1 MLCRIKSYAHQAAK
15 HGVLKRPKLRGFLL
29 AASAV
34 LLFSGAARA
43 QGGTLLAL
51 NKPARAA
58 VNSDTRQ
65 QAVLPAALKEPATA
79 QIGTEVAGYTD
90 FDAFT
95 SANDPLYREGAKE
108 LLKQAVKTDAGRKNA
123 PAGVL
128 RDAPIS
134 KEAKPGAVRRIKARG
149 LMKKTRS
156 GKPLHTDPVKVNNTF

>member
-1 MLCRIKSYAHQAAK
+1 MQFALDTEASMS
-15 HGVLKRPKLRGFLL
+15 KLRGFLL

-43 QGGTLLAL
+43 EGGPLLAL
-51 NKPARAA
+51 NKPAQADL
-58 VNSDTRQ
+58 NSNARE

-79 QIGTEVAGYTD
+79 QIKTQIDGYTD

-108 LLKQAVKTDAGRKNA
+108 LLKQAVKNDAEKKNA
-123 PAGVL
+123 PAGAL

-134 KEAKPGAVRRIKARG
+134 KEAKPGAVRQLKTRG
-149 LMKKTRS
+149 LLKKTRS

>member
-1 MLCRIKSYAHQAAK
+1 MS
-15 HGVLKRPKLRGFLL
+15 KLRGFLL

-43 QGGTLLAL
+43 EGGTLLAL
-51 NKPARAA
+51 NKPAQAA
-58 VNSDTRQ
+58 VNPDARG

-79 QIGTEVAGYTD
+79 QIRTDVAGYTD

-108 LLKQAVKTDAGRKNA
+108 LLKQSVRNDAEKKSA
-123 PAGVL
+123 PAGAL

-134 KEAKPGAVRRIKARG
+134 KETKPGAVRQIKPRG
-149 LMKKTRS
+149 LLKKNRS

>member
-1 MLCRIKSYAHQAAK
+1 MS
-15 HGVLKRPKLRGFLL
+15 KLRGFLL

-43 QGGTLLAL
+43 DAGTLLAL
-51 NKPARAA
+51 NKPAQAA
-58 VNSDTRQ
+58 VNSNTSE

-79 QIGTEVAGYTD
+79 QIRADVSGYND

-108 LLKQAVKTDAGRKNA
+108 LLKQAVKNGAEKKNA
-123 PAGVL
+123 PAGAL

-134 KEAKPGAVRRIKARG
+134 KETKPGAVRRIKPRG
-149 LMKKTRS
+149 LLKKNRS